1 MPLDME
7 EAEVVCI
14 MMIGVGICNVPADL
28 ERISSRKVIIV
39 IVICRLQLEKSIWMK
54 TIVGINVVSH
64 LL

>member
-1 MPLDME
+1 MLLDME

-14 MMIGVGICNVPADL
+14 MMIGVGSCNVLADL

-54 TIVGINVVSH
+54 TIVGINLVSH